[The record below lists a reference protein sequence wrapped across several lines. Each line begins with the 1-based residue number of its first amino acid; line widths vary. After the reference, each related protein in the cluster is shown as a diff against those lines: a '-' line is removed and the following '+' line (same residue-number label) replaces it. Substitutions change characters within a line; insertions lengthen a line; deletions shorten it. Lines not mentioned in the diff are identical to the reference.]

1 MTVQTDGR
9 DWRSHL
15 EQMHAHRDGIDE
27 ALISTKLD
35 LDRLQAEIEKT
46 LEKISSREKYI
57 NNQLEQ
63 PLTLYKQISHLLAQT
78 KEQYKQVSGGVV
90 ERSRLLGQITDE
102 LDTVKNEM
110 DERGT
115 SMTDG
120 SPLVNIRK
128 SLARVKSEILGMDVR
143 IGVLE
148 HALLQA
154 GVKNRESV
162 QRDINQVVKE
172 QSKVFEGPF

>member
-27 ALISTKLD
+27 ALTTTKAN

-57 NNQLEQ
+57 NTQLEQ
-63 PLTLYKQISHLLAQT
+63 PLTVYKQISHLLAQT

-90 ERSRLLGQITDE
+90 ERSRILAHITDE
-102 LDTVKNEM
+102 LDTVKNEL

-148 HALLQA
+148 HTLIQA
-154 GVKNRESV
+154 GVKSRENV
-162 QRDINQVVKE
+162 QRDINQSAKD
-172 QSKVFEGPF
+172 QKKVFEGPF